1 MTVLPS
7 IQGRLFRAVLGL
19 TLLWALAGAGL
30 VWLVVRAEV
39 EELMDETLLDA
50 ADALAQELRVA
61 PPATGGAPVVVGA
74 AARDSHFSWQLVGAD
89 GRLMARSAR
98 APARPFHDQPLHGF
112 EPTQNG
118 WETYGRPLGTATLY
132 VAQARTERDEAL
144 AAVGLASAGTALGV
158 GLLALVLLHHR
169 LKRELRPLQDFSTAL
184 RGHDPLA
191 PAATLPA
198 ATRAEIAPMHDALAE
213 LGQRLQRRLANE
225 RAFTAHAAHA
235 LRTPLAGLDAQ
246 LAVALREAPP
256 PLHPRLARM
265 RQAASRLGRVVSALL
280 TLFRSGVDLQRQPLA
295 LAPLLERL
303 PVDGLQIDA
312 APDACVHADADLL
325 AAALINL
332 LDNALRHGAT
342 RLQVTQDGPNGL
354 QLRDNGPGCAPARTA
369 ELQAAL
375 QAEQYDGHMGLG
387 LMLADIVA
395 RAHGGSLRL
404 LPGGPGFGIAL
415 DLGP

>member
-1 MTVLPS
+1 MSPLPS

-50 ADALAQELRVA
+50 ADALAQELRAA

-74 AARDSHFSWQLVGAD
+74 AARDSHFSWQLVGAN
-89 GRLMARSAR
+89 GQLMARSAR

-112 EPTQNG
+112 EPTHNG

-169 LKRELRPLQDFSTAL
+169 LRRELRPLQDFSTAL
-184 RGHDPLA
+184 RGHDPLT
-191 PAATLPA
+191 PAAMLPA
-198 ATRAEIAPMHDALAE
+198 ATRAEIAPLHDALGE

-256 PLHPRLARM
+256 ALHPRLTRM
-265 RQAASRLGRVVSALL
+265 RQAAGRLSRVVTALL
-280 TLFRSGVDLQRQPLA
+280 TLFRSGVDLQRQPVDVA
-295 LAPLLERL
+295 SLLERL
-303 PVDGLQIDA
+303 PLDGLHIDA
-312 APDACVHADADLL
+312 PAAATVQADADLL

-332 LDNALRHGAT
+332 VDNALRHGAQ
-342 RLQVTQDGPNGL
+342 RLQVALAGPNR
-354 QLRDNGPGCAPARTA
+354 LRIQDDGSGCTPERIAT
-369 ELQAAL
+369 LQAAL

-404 LPGGPGFGIAL
+404 LPGGPGFGIEL